1 MEIYGYNYAV
11 NYFEPSVTPLISQRR
26 KVQKDLN
33 LLKIRLTEQMSKLE
47 DHCANPQKSFGRIY
61 SDLSQLAEILTK
73 VTNYYQAKKDPF
85 NSSARSD
92 HYQPEAA

>member
-26 KVQKDLN
+26 KVQKDLK

-47 DHCANPQKSFGRIY
+47 D
-61 SDLSQLAEILTK
+61 
-73 VTNYYQAKKDPF
+73 
-85 NSSARSD
+85 
-92 HYQPEAA
+92 